1 MPVSVD
7 VRSYSIRELHDD
19 FQRENVE
26 ENNRKSPVHDG
37 KRDLAPRRAIQLQ
50 QLVASKY
57 DGKSKYGGQ
66 VLSFLRGCFALTQQ
80 GRSVWACFY
89 KPPAANVR
97 KRTAFTG
104 AFALAASLP
113 FSF

>member
-57 DGKSKYGGQ
+57 DGKSKYGG
-66 VLSFLRGCFALTQQ
+66 
-80 GRSVWACFY
+80 
-89 KPPAANVR
+89 
-97 KRTAFTG
+97 
-104 AFALAASLP
+104 
-113 FSF
+113 